1 MSHRSPPLLAPFVI
15 VTYVLLLAPLVI
27 VIAVSFGPSPNYQF
41 PPSGFSLKW
50 YRAFFTNT
58 QFVHAFFRVSLVLG
72 VLAAIG
78 SSLLGGLAAVSLVR
92 LRFAGREALEA
103 FFLAPLFIPEILFAA
118 ALYLVY
124 ARVGIRPSMLAL
136 LAGHIVVCTP
146 YVIRN
151 VTAGLSGLDPR
162 LEEAAMSLGANRVQA
177 FIKVALPLVR
187 SSLLSGSVLAFVIS
201 FSDIYLAL
209 FISAPNST
217 TLPVYIFNL
226 LIFGSDPSVAA
237 ASTLSIVM
245 IGVLIWTLQVAFQH
259 QTHQAGGRRAGG
271 GGQNAMAVVQES

>member
-1 MSHRSPPLLAPFVI
+1 MNHQSPPFLTPFVI
-15 VTYVLLLAPLVI
+15 VTYLLLLAPLVI

-41 PPSGFSLKW
+41 PPTGFSLKW
-50 YRAFFTNT
+50 YRAFFSNP
-58 QFVHAFFRVSLVLG
+58 QFVGAFFRVSLVLG
-72 VLAAIG
+72 VLAALG
-78 SSLLGGLAAVSLVR
+78 STLLGGLAAISLVR
-92 LRFAGREALEA
+92 ARFAGREVVEA

-124 ARVGIRPSMLAL
+124 ARIGIRPSMWAL
-136 LAGHIVVCTP
+136 LAGHLVVCTP

-151 VTAGLSGLDPR
+151 VIAGLSGLDPR
-162 LEEAAMSLGANRVQA
+162 LEEAAMSLGANRAQA
-177 FIKVALPLVR
+177 FVKVALPLIR
-187 SSLLSGSVLAFVIS
+187 SSVLSGCVLAFVIS

-226 LIFGSDPSVAA
+226 LIFGSDPSAAA

-245 IGVLIWTLQVAFQH
+245 IGVLIWTLQIALRRPTREPRRLAAKGEGQKAVAI
-259 QTHQAGGRRAGG
+259 
-271 GGQNAMAVVQES
+271 V